1 MNVITRGVRNAFRN
15 STRTISVVVILG
27 LITGLALAMLVAR
40 QAVETK
46 IESVKAS
53 IGNTVSI
60 SPAGAM
66 GFMGGGE
73 PLTTTQI
80 EEVAA
85 LDNVAS
91 VSSTVSDQWDTDTT
105 SLESAVE
112 AGTLGNRFGGNSES
126 STDTSSSSAPTPP
139 GGMGG
144 GNFTPSIQVSG
155 TNDLST
161 SSAANNGTI
170 TITSGDVFETDSTE
184 NVAIIGAGLA
194 EKNSLAVGDTFTAYD
209 TAVTVVGIYDA
220 GTDFAN
226 NSVIMPIA
234 ALQALSGQDGEVSS
248 ATVTVNSIDNVASVV
263 AAIEETLGDAADV
276 TSQQDSAAD
285 ALEPLE
291 SIKTISL
298 MSAIAAAIAGAVIIL
313 MIMVMTVRERRREIG
328 VLKAIGA
335 GNGKVTVQFM
345 VEAVTLTM
353 LGAVVGLLI
362 GIAASGPITSALV
375 NSSSEEETTS
385 EVAGPG
391 GGGFTRDASSFRP
404 SGGMG
409 GPGSRQQAA
418 VAVDTSDIT
427 ATVGWDVLAYG
438 IGGALLIAIIG
449 SAAAA
454 TIISKVRPAEV
465 MRAE

>member
-1 MNVITRGVRNAFRN
+1 MNVLTRGVRNAFRN

-53 IGNTVSI
+53 IGNTISI
-60 SPAGAM
+60 SPAGAQ

-73 PLTTTQI
+73 PLTTEQI
-80 EEVAA
+80 DQVTA
-85 LDNVAS
+85 LANVSS
-91 VSSTVSDQWDTDTT
+91 VSVSVSDRWDTDTT

-112 AGTLGNRFGGNSES
+112 AGTLGNRFGGNAES
-126 STDTSSSSAPTPP
+126 STDTDDSSAMAPP
-139 GGMGG
+139 QGMGG
-144 GNFTPSIQVSG
+144 GDFTPSIQVSG

-170 TITSGDVFETDSTE
+170 TITSGDVFDVNSTE
-184 NVAIIGAGLA
+184 NVAIIGTGLA
-194 EKNSLAVGDTFTAYD
+194 EKNGLAVGDTFTAYD
-209 TAVTVVGIYDA
+209 AEVTVVGIYDA

-234 ALQALSGQDGEVSS
+234 ALQVLSGQDDEVSS
-248 ATVTVNSIDNVASVV
+248 ATVTVNSIDNVESVV
-263 AAIEETLGDAADV
+263 AAIEAKLGDAADV

-291 SIKTISL
+291 SIKNISL
-298 MSAIAAAIAGAVIIL
+298 FSAIAAAIAGAVIIL

-335 GNGKVTVQFM
+335 NNGKVTIQFM
-345 VEAVTLTM
+345 IEAVTLTL
-353 LGAVVGLLI
+353 LGAIVGVLI
-362 GIAASGPITSALV
+362 GVATSGPITNALV
-375 NSSSEEETTS
+375 SSSENETETTAT
-385 EVAGPG
+385 AGPG
-391 GGGFTRDASSFRP
+391 GEGFTRDASSFRP
-404 SGGMG
+404 SRSG
-409 GPGSRQQAA
+409 GPGDRSAA
-418 VAVDTSDIT
+418 VDVDTSDIT
-427 ATVGWDVLAYG
+427 ASIGWDVLAYG
-438 IGGALLIAIIG
+438 LGGALLIAVIG

-454 TIISKVRPAEV
+454 TIITKVRPAEV